1 VTEMSYR
8 TQEER
13 GFDKK
18 EVKKD
23 PRGACGM
30 QNKYPRGSEKLS
42 HSSTSTDWNL
52 RHAGNES
59 FRIRLKRILSKGL
72 VKPQSC
78 GANHG

>member
-1 VTEMSYR
+1 MVEMYYG
-8 TQEER
+8 TQEES

-42 HSSTSTDWNL
+42 HSSTSTDWSL

-59 FRIRLKRILSKGL
+59 FRIRQKEYSQRG
-72 VKPQSC
+72 
-78 GANHG
+78 